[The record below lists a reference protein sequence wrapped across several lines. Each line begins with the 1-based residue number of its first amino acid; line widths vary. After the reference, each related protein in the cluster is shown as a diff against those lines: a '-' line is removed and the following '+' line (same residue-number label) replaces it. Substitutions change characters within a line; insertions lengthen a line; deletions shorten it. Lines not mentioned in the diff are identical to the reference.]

1 MDSGVLLARQ
11 AIYDTK
17 LRIHAYELLFRS
29 HHSSDVAGVQD
40 GDQATS
46 AVLLNAFSS
55 LPLEDVL
62 EGKPAF
68 VNFTRRLLDHPPP
81 IDASRLVVE
90 VLEDVVIDAD
100 TIAAIGRLKQLGY
113 TIALDDYIY
122 TEGHHELVKLA
133 DVVKIDVLANNLAAV
148 RNLAAQL
155 RPYGATLL
163 AEKVETLEVFDACKA
178 MGFQLFQG
186 FFLSRPQLVKGRVLN
201 GDQRTV
207 LQLLSVL
214 RKPDVDF
221 RQIEQ
226 VIQTDSV
233 LVYKV
238 LRLVNSALFN
248 LQREI
253 TSIRQALA
261 LLGLEKIRSLT
272 QLLALS
278 NLQNK
283 PTSLFVDVM
292 VRARLGQLLAERAH
306 RDGLDG
312 ETQFTVGLLSS
323 LDVFLGLELGQI
335 LDSIAIADN
344 IKDAI
349 LERSGDSGALLSAA
363 LAYERADFDH
373 IEWPQLDALGIDSE
387 TLRDSYLESLRWA
400 NDTVR
405 FLR

>member
-29 HHSSDVAGVQD
+29 HLSSDVADVQD

-68 VNFTRRLLDHPPP
+68 VNFTRRLLDQPPP

-122 TEGHHELVKLA
+122 TEGHHELITLA

-163 AEKVETLEVFDACKA
+163 AEKVETPEVFDACKA

-186 FFLSRPQLVKGRVLN
+186 FFLSRPQVVKGRALN

-233 LVYKV
+233 LAYKV

-261 LLGLEKIRSLT
+261 LLGLEKIRSWT

-283 PTSLFVDVM
+283 PTALFVDVM
-292 VRARLGQLLAERAH
+292 ARARLGQLLAERA
-306 RDGLDG
+306 RSNGLDG

-323 LDVFLGLELGQI
+323 LDVFLGMELGQI
-335 LDSIAIADN
+335 LNSIAIADN

-349 LERSGDSGALLSAA
+349 LEHSGDSGALLSAG

-373 IEWPQLDALGIDSE
+373 IEWPQLDALGIDPE

-405 FLR
+405 FLH